1 MTSGS
6 GSRSEAPGTTADGGA
21 GDEPCRS
28 SVRYPGGLS
37 ARYRWTGSGG
47 IAAITAL
54 SEAGGTLLD
63 HGPLVAAEPD
73 RLCRAE
79 LRAEGPL
86 GTWTARFA
94 SLVFDEPRGV
104 LWDTP
109 GLLLVRYGFRVY
121 ALAARTGELRWSR
134 DSGTPL
140 VALLAS
146 SRLEHVLMQSEI
158 ETLALD
164 AQGAVVWRVPH
175 REVVADAELVGGRMV
190 LTLWGGTHLALDP
203 QTGRPADA

>member
-1 MTSGS
+1 VGRDGTSGD
-6 GSRSEAPGTTADGGA
+6 GTVG
-21 GDEPCRS
+21 EPNRS

-37 ARYRWTGSGG
+37 ARYRWTGTGG
-47 IAAITAL
+47 IAAISAL
-54 SEAGGTLLD
+54 SEVGGTLTD
-63 HGPLVAAEPD
+63 HGALVAPEPD

-79 LRAEGPL
+79 LRVEGPL

-94 SLVFDEPRGV
+94 SVIFDEPRGV

-121 ALAARTGELRWSR
+121 ALAARTGELCWSR
-134 DSGTPL
+134 DSGTPV

-146 SRLEHVLMQSEI
+146 SRLDHVIVQSEV

-164 AQGAVVWRVPH
+164 AMGDVVWRVPH
-175 REVVADAELVGGRMV
+175 SEVITDAELVGGRLV
-190 LTLWGGTHLALDP
+190 LSAWGGAHLALDP
-203 QTGRPADA
+203 ATGRSAET

>member
-1 MTSGS
+1 MTAERGQGPTSPAIGTGDAS
-6 GSRSEAPGTTADGGA
+6 TGEPG
-21 GDEPCRS
+21 RS

-37 ARYRWTGSGG
+37 ARYRWTGTGG
-47 IAAITAL
+47 VAAMTAL
-54 SEAGGTLLD
+54 SEAGGTLVD

-79 LRAEGPL
+79 LRVEGPL
-86 GTWTARFA
+86 EIWTARFA
-94 SLVFDEPRGV
+94 SVIYDEPRGV
-104 LWDTP
+104 LWDVP
-109 GLLLVRYGFRVY
+109 GLLLVRYGFRAY

-146 SRLEHVLMQSEI
+146 SRLGHAIVQSEV

-164 AQGAVVWRVPH
+164 AAGEVVWRVPH
-175 REVVADAELVGGRMV
+175 AEVIADAELVGGRLV
-190 LTLWGGTHLALDP
+190 LSGWGGAHLALDP
-203 QTGRPADA
+203 ATGRSADA

>member
-1 MTSGS
+1 
-6 GSRSEAPGTTADGGA
+6 
-21 GDEPCRS
+21 
-28 SVRYPGGLS
+28 VRYPGGLS
-37 ARYRWTGSGG
+37 ARYRWTGTGG
-47 IAAITAL
+47 IAAITAF
-54 SEAGGTLLD
+54 SEVGGTLTD
-63 HGPLVAAEPD
+63 HGTLVAEEPD

-79 LRAEGPL
+79 LRVEGPL

-94 SLVFDEPRGV
+94 SVIFDEPRGV

-121 ALAARTGELRWSR
+121 ALASRTGELRWTR

-146 SRLEHVLMQSEI
+146 SRLDHVIVQSEV

-164 AQGAVVWRVPH
+164 AEGAVVWRIPH
-175 REVVADAELVGGRMV
+175 SEVISEAELVGGRLV
-190 LTLWGGTHLALDP
+190 HSECRGGHLALDP
-203 QTGRPADA
+203 VTGRTADG